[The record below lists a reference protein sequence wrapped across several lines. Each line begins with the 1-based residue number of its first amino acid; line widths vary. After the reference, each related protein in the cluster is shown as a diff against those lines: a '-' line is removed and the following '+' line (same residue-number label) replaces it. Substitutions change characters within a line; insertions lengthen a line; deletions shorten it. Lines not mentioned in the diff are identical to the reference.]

1 MSSQVYVGLFGAP
14 RRPQDGPKTV
24 PRCPKTA
31 PRRPKTSQDAPK
43 TAQEA
48 PKTPPRRSKT
58 PKIRFQTFPSRPET
72 PPKCL
77 QEVFLAF
84 LPPETRLVQ
93 SDADFHV
100 ESDTNNDW
108 ERNPH
113 ISMKTKKKKTL
124 ENKLVGYL
132 IGRGSYLGA
141 PVLSLPKR

>member
-1 MSSQVYVGLFGAP
+1 MSSHWPFQPPAP
-14 RRPQDGPKTV
+14 NKTFKLPESNIKEKEKGERGKERQRKENHKTHVQGRNIPQNPGKG
-24 PRCPKTA
+24 
-31 PRRPKTSQDAPK
+31 
-43 TAQEA
+43 
-48 PKTPPRRSKT
+48 
-58 PKIRFQTFPSRPET
+58 I
-72 PPKCL
+72 
-77 QEVFLAF
+77 FLEF
-84 LPPETRLVQ
+84 LPPDTKLVQ